1 MDYQNTKIYKI
12 ISHQGDKVY
21 IGSTTKKNISDEDG
35 ASSKRLLSL
44 EESHSKETKQN
55 NII

>member
-21 IGSTTKKNISDEDG
+21 IGSTTKKTLAMRIE
-35 ASSKRLLSL
+35 
-44 EESHSKETKQN
+44 
-55 NII
+55 IIKTEIWSEFSAIEFDF